1 MTKHRSLIK
10 SKFRKGSLSRTEEN
24 YLSLVGNASFIT
36 QQNQA
41 PPPPHP
47 TGSTALNYSNSN
59 VSNQSQSS
67 NSRKSLISNPIN
79 FQHLQ
84 HMGPN
89 DGKSFMT
96 TDISVANSALP
107 PLSSGSRLLN
117 ISTLNNS
124 PGSEKNM
131 NYSNSTAKKSTSSS
145 GIRQIAK
152 KEISAPTNFRHVI
165 RGLDDFGSN
174 NNSENQENQKVNLN
188 NLLQSPQVAPPSL
201 PSSSPSHNPQQ
212 QQQQQQQLSIKS
224 SSLSSSSSSS
234 FSIPNSPN
242 SPSSPNNE
250 NENLSQAINN
260 TLKASSVLYN
270 GMFEIF
276 L

>member
-1 MTKHRSLIK
+1 LTKHRSLIK

-24 YLSLVGNASFIT
+24 YLSLVGNATFIA
-36 QQNQA
+36 QQNQL
-41 PPPPHP
+41 PLPHP
-47 TGSTALNYSNSN
+47 TSTGSTALNYSNSN

-96 TDISVANSALP
+96 TDISVTSSGLP

-165 RGLDDFGSN
+165 RGLDDYGVN
-174 NNSENQENQKVNLN
+174 AENQENQKTSNS
-188 NLLQSPQVAPPSL
+188 LLQSPQVAPTSL
-201 PSSSPSHNPQQ
+201 PSSSPSHLQQ
-212 QQQQQQQLSIKS
+212 QQHQQQQQQLSIKS

-242 SPSSPNNE
+242 SPNSPNNE

-270 GMFEIF
+270 GMFEVF